1 MENRNET
8 TSLFD
13 CIFQLFIYQ
22 TLLTLQAPQHCGYSL
37 TIIAGLAQQSAV
49 SERESNQK
57 VNYVRSVHYN
67 IVFVLI
73 GDFPFTVHDG
83 ELKAFYTD

>member
-1 MENRNET
+1 MENRNGT

-13 CIFQLFIYQ
+13 CIFQQFIYQ
-22 TLLTLQAPQHCGYSL
+22 TLLSLLAPQHCGYSL
-37 TIIAGLAQQSAV
+37 TIIASV
-49 SERESNQK
+49 SCHSERESNRK